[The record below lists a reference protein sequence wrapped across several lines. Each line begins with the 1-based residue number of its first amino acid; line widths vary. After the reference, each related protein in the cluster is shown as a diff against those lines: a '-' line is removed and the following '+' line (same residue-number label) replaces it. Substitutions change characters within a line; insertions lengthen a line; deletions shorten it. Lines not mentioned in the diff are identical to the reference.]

1 MWWRNKTQDA
11 LVQVLKEEVAA
22 LRLRHDTDT
31 QRMDR
36 LMEAMARRAGI
47 DLVMPMPPPPP
58 ITEPIRIPN
67 PWKDPDHVTD
77 HFQKEKTQ

>member
-1 MWWRNKTQDA
+1 MWWRRKPDPRDA
-11 LVQVLKEEVAA
+11 LVTVLKDEITV

-47 DLVMPMPPPPP
+47 DLVLPQPTPVAIPQVYV
-58 ITEPIRIPN
+58 PN
-67 PWKDPDHVTD
+67 PWKDANLVTGN
-77 HFQKEKTQ
+77 FKEKQ